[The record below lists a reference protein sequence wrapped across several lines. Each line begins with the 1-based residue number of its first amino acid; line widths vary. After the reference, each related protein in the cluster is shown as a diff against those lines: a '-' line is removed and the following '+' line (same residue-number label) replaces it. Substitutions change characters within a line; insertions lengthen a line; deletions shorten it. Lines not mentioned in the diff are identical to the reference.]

1 MRILVQ
7 GRPAGVPADRLGL
20 AATGLALRGHEVL
33 WLGRRPPVFPAGEP
47 ATLCGIPGGVGLAR
61 HSADVVLGGPDPVG
75 AALAGWLVRA
85 RCMVLALDA
94 DSLRRWG
101 RVARGAWNT
110 LHAWGVIDQADGVA
124 LQADPHGLDREQ
136 IALWAPDDPPTSPDA
151 THPDTEVLERV
162 CERALARQRGRAQR
176 PGLFMDRDGTLVI
189 ERGYLSDPAELEF
202 LPGAAAALH
211 DLKAAGLPLIVI
223 SNQSGVGRGL
233 FPLSRVYEVM
243 ARLRVESRAAGVELD
258 GIYFCPHRPKDG
270 CSCRKPGTR
279 LLERAAED
287 HLLTLRGSFM
297 VGDKLLD
304 VETVQRAGGQ
314 GVLVRSGYG
323 REEERSLGG
332 AAVGRGPDRVCDGL
346 GDASAWILATLE
358 AAEQG

>member
-1 MRILVQ
+1 VRILVQ
-7 GRPAGVPADRLGL
+7 GRSGKGPADRLAM
-20 AATGLALRGHEVL
+20 AAAGLALRGHEVL
-33 WLGRRPPVFPAGEP
+33 WPGRQQGAFPAGGP
-47 ATLCGIPGGVGLAR
+47 TTLCDIPGGPGLAR
-61 HSADVVLGGPDPVG
+61 HSADIVLGGPGPIG
-75 AALAGWLVRA
+75 SALAGWLVRA

-94 DSLRRWG
+94 DSVRRWG
-101 RVARGAWNT
+101 RPARIAWTT
-110 LHAWGVIDQADGVA
+110 LPAWALIDEADGPA
-124 LQADPHGLDREQ
+124 LQADPQGLDRER
-136 IALWAPDDPPTSPDA
+136 IALWPPDDPPGAPDA
-151 THPDTEVLERV
+151 AHPDTEVIERV

-243 ARLRVESRAAGVELD
+243 ARLRVEARAAGIELD
-258 GIYFCPHRPKDG
+258 GIYFCPHRPGEG
-270 CSCRKPGTR
+270 CACRKPGTL

-304 VETVQRAGGQ
+304 VEAGQRAGGQ

-323 REEERSLGG
+323 REQERSPGG
-332 AAVGRGPDRVCDGL
+332 APAGRGPDHVCDGL
-346 GDASAWILATLE
+346 EGASAWILAALE
-358 AAEQG
+358 SADQA